1 MCICS
6 LSDID
11 TSCSKYEIPAEASQL
26 QDEAKLAFKE
36 CLGYSGGDAVRFVSL
51 DKEQVAYPGFISMK
65 SKVRFRLRLWQFT
78 KERPVFSPSDD
89 ILSRITYLNTQ
100 DDPYGGVIISTR
112 GIREDLQLIEDEF
125 YKLVFKVNIGWVNF
139 NFPELS
145 RDVDVVFESDDIEG
159 FRRYFKAFLLNN
171 TY

>member
-26 QDEAKLAFKE
+26 QDEAKLVFKE

-51 DKEQVAYPGFISMK
+51 DKEQVGYPGFISMK
-65 SKVRFRLRLWQFT
+65 SKVRVRLRLWQFT

-89 ILSRITYLNTQ
+89 VLSRITYLNT
-100 DDPYGGVIISTR
+100 DDAPTGGVIINVQD
-112 GIREDLQLIEDEF
+112 IKEDLQFAEDEF
-125 YKLVFKVNIGWVNF
+125 YGLGLAKLPNTKVKLKNK
-139 NFPELS
+139 S
-145 RDVDVVFESDDIEG
+145 
-159 FRRYFKAFLLNN
+159 
-171 TY
+171 